1 VHPGAL
7 AEEVSERVALI
18 RPQGDVIK
26 WASVHAEQNTQRRNL
41 SDMRNGFPPGPAA
54 PSLVQ
59 VARWIARPTEF
70 MNKSRRD
77 YGDVFTVRFASVGRI
92 IFVSDPALIKQIF
105 TASPDT
111 LRAGEANWPLIPVL
125 GTRGSLLLDGKP
137 HLERRRVILP
147 PFHGERLE
155 RYRELFGEVA
165 AQHIRRWPADE
176 PFALLPKVQAI
187 TLELIMKVVF
197 GEDEDPAR
205 IERLA
210 TEMMG
215 LITASQSRLAQLP
228 WMGYDLGPYSPM
240 GMFMRVR
247 KRVDDLLYEEI
258 QRRRERGGLDE
269 RHDVFSMLLQTD
281 MSEEDLRDEL
291 MTILLAGHE
300 TTTTALAWA
309 FERLL
314 RHPGMYDRLRTDDR
328 WSEAVVSET
337 LRLRPPIP
345 IVGRAVKQDF
355 QLDGYT
361 IPAGEMLAPCIWL
374 THRREEVYP
383 DPYTFKPERFLDQG
397 PETYTWLPFGGGTRR
412 CAGAAFAQ
420 LEMNV
425 VMKTIAQLVDMEPAT
440 PRPERVGRRAIVLA
454 PKDGSRVV
462 VRPRA

>member
-1 VHPGAL
+1 
-7 AEEVSERVALI
+7 
-18 RPQGDVIK
+18 
-26 WASVHAEQNTQRRNL
+26 
-41 SDMRNGFPPGPAA
+41 MRNGLPPGPTM
-54 PSLVQ
+54 PPVVQ

-70 MNKSRRD
+70 MSRSHSD
-77 YGDVFTVRFASVGRI
+77 HGDVFTVRFASVGRV
-92 IFVSDPALIKQIF
+92 IFVSEPTLIKQIF
-105 TASPDT
+105 TASPEQ

-125 GTRGSLLLDGKP
+125 GTRGTLLLDGQA
-137 HLERRRVILP
+137 HLKRRRIILP

-155 RYRELFGEVA
+155 RYRAMFEQVA
-165 AQHIRRWPADE
+165 AEHVERWPKGE

-197 GEDEDPAR
+197 GEDEEQAR
-205 IERLA
+205 IDRLA
-210 TEMMG
+210 GEMLG
-215 LITASQSRLAQLP
+215 LINASQSRLAQLP
-228 WMGYDLGPYSPM
+228 YMDRMSGRYSPM
-240 GMFMRVR
+240 GIFMRVR
-247 KRVDDLLYEEI
+247 ERVDKVLYEEI
-258 QRRRERGGLDE
+258 ARRRARGGLEE

-281 MSEEDLRDEL
+281 MSDDDLRDEL

-300 TTTTALAWA
+300 TTTTALSWA

-314 RHPGMYDRLRTDDR
+314 RHPGMYERLRSDDR

-345 IVGRAVKQDF
+345 IVGRAVKEDF

-374 THRREEVYP
+374 THRRAEVYP
-383 DPYTFKPERFLDQG
+383 DPYAFRPERFLDQG

-425 VMKTIAQLVDMEPAT
+425 VMKTIAQLVDMDPAEPEA
-440 PRPERVGRRAIVLA
+440 ERVGRRAIVLA
-454 PKDGSRVV
+454 PKNGSRVV
-462 VRPRA
+462 VRARA

>member
-7 AEEVSERVALI
+7 AQEIGKRVAFI
-18 RPQGDVIK
+18 GPESYVIER
-26 WASVHAEQNTQRRNL
+26 ASMHAQQNTQSRNL
-41 SDMRNGFPPGPAA
+41 PIMRNGLPPGPAA
-54 PSLVQ
+54 PSVVQ

-77 YGDVFTVRFASVGRI
+77 YGDVFTVRFASVGRV
-92 IFVSDPALIKQIF
+92 IFVSEPALIKQIF
-105 TASPDT
+105 TASPDQ

-125 GTRGSLLLDGKP
+125 GERGTLLLDGQQ
-137 HLERRRVILP
+137 HLQRRRVILP

-155 RYRELFGEVA
+155 RYRELFAEVA
-165 AQHIRRWPADE
+165 AEHIERWPKGE
-176 PFALLPKVQAI
+176 PFPLLPKVQAI

-205 IERLA
+205 LERLA
-210 TEMMG
+210 TEMMS
-215 LITASQSRLAQLP
+215 LIAASQSRLAQLP
-228 WMGYDLGPYSPM
+228 WMGYDFGRYSPM
-240 GMFMRVR
+240 GIFMRVR
-247 KRVDDLLYEEI
+247 RRVDDVLFEEI
-258 QRRRERGGLDE
+258 ARRRERGGLDA

-281 MSEEDLRDEL
+281 MSDEDLRDEL

-314 RHPGMYDRLRTDDR
+314 RHPGMYERLRTDDG
-328 WSEAVVSET
+328 WAEAVVTET

-345 IVGRAVKQDF
+345 IVGRAVKSDF

-383 DPYTFKPERFLDQG
+383 EPYAFKPDRFMDKG

-425 VMKTIAQLVDMEPAT
+425 VMKTIAQMVDMEPAD
-440 PRPERVGRRAIVLA
+440 PEPEHVGRRAIVLA
-454 PKDGSRVV
+454 PKHGSRVV
-462 VRPRA
+462 VR